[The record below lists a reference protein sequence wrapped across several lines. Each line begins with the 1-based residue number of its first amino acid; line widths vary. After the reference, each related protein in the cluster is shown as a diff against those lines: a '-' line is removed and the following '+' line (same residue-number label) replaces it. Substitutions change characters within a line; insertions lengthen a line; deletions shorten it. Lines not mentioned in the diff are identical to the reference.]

1 MKIGVVGSIN
11 VDYVLIVDEFVKPG
25 ETIKAKEL
33 KKFPGGKGA
42 NQAVAAAK
50 LSRNRVSMIGL
61 VGKDDDGEWMIK
73 KLESAGVFGITK
85 ANDYTGKAFIEVISS
100 GENRIIIYSGANA
113 ELTSD
118 KLNMELL
125 ENADIVLL
133 QNEIPFE
140 TTFEVARW
148 ARKRGKIVIF
158 DPAPAQGVNI
168 EILKYVDYITPN
180 ESEIKTLSETF
191 FGKFESIERAAE
203 LLIETGARSVIAK
216 LGENGVYFRR
226 GLKEVRIPAVKVK
239 AVDTTAAGDV
249 FNGAFAAFL
258 EKGEMEAL
266 RLAVKAA
273 AISVTRIG
281 AQSSIPDLEEVME

>member
-25 ETIKAKEL
+25 ETIKAKKL

-191 FGKFESIERAAE
+191 FGKFESTERAAG

>member
-191 FGKFESIERAAE
+191 FGKFESTERAAE

>member
-1 MKIGVVGSIN
+1 MKIGVVGSISA
-11 VDYVLIVDEFVKPG
+11 DYVLLVDDFVKPG

-42 NQAVAAAK
+42 NQAVTAAK
-50 LSRNRVSMIGL
+50 LSKSKVAMIGF
-61 VGKDDDGEWMIK
+61 VGEDDDGEWIIK
-73 KLESAGVFGITK
+73 KLVNTGVFGVK
-85 ANDYTGKAFIEVISS
+85 KVSNYTGKAFIEVISS

-113 ELTSD
+113 ELTPD

-125 ENADIVLL
+125 EEADIVLL

-140 TTFEVARW
+140 TTLEAARW

-158 DPAPAQGVNI
+158 DPAPAQGVSI

-191 FGKFESIERAAE
+191 FGKFESIEKAAE
-203 LLIETGARSVIAK
+203 LLIEAGARSVIAK
-216 LGENGVYFRR
+216 LGENGAYFKK

-266 RLAVKAA
+266 RFAVKAA